1 MIGDGN
7 LPETAISL
15 LVDKPKC
22 SNFYVLPKIHKQGNP
37 GRPVI
42 SSCFCPTNVISNY
55 LSETLKPIVTSLP
68 SFVKDT
74 NHALNLVKDFKFE
87 GENKLLFT
95 MDIKGLYTNI
105 PNEYGLN
112 TLKFILEN
120 REVQNPP
127 THTLL
132 RLAELVLTQNC
143 FKFGDEYFSQ
153 SGCTMIDTPFG
164 PEYSCLAVGKQ
175 EIEISESYHGP
186 FPELYK
192 RYIDD
197 VFGATSMSREDLE
210 RFIGFVSNFTHSFNT
225 LLKYLKRLLTS
236 LISVCQ

>member
-1 MIGDGN
+1 MIG
-7 LPETAISL
+7 
-15 LVDKPKC
+15 
-22 SNFYVLPKIHKQGNP
+22 
-37 GRPVI
+37 
-42 SSCFCPTNVISNY
+42 
-55 LSETLKPIVTSLP
+55 
-68 SFVKDT
+68 
-74 NHALNLVKDFKFE
+74 
-87 GENKLLFT
+87 
-95 MDIKGLYTNI
+95 
-105 PNEYGLN
+105 
-112 TLKFILEN
+112 
-120 REVQNPP
+120 
-127 THTLL
+127 
-132 RLAELVLTQNC
+132 
-143 FKFGDEYFSQ
+143 
-153 SGCTMIDTPFG
+153 TPFG